1 MCPLG
6 RYAPDLL
13 ILQFQSGT
21 RHNQDCSAEC
31 VSSTG
36 REKHLALGI
45 RLNGELLSFVELNQ
59 RDAQIQPGKTS
70 LMFFKCA
77 CYKMLFRGHL
87 QLCLNGCRIFN
98 VVLDLFALTLCIF
111 FNV

>member
-1 MCPLG
+1 MIKEDPLEKYLKISFSIKKRNKARKRKKVCPLG

-36 REKHLALGI
+36 REKHLAFGDTSEWRTAVI
-45 RLNGELLSFVELNQ
+45 CG
-59 RDAQIQPGKTS
+59 AQPKRRTDS
-70 LMFFKCA
+70 T
-77 CYKMLFRGHL
+77 R
-87 QLCLNGCRIFN
+87 
-98 VVLDLFALTLCIF
+98 
-111 FNV
+111 